1 MDDELPLFIYIISQ
15 INLKNALVELN
26 LIENYL
32 QFCPS
37 LDKES
42 KVLTNFRVNLFYNFI
57 LNYRVRFS
65 IFIMNGKLRKITWKF
80 RRQFDYFLLKN
91 TYFLNF
97 FFLNKV

>member
-32 QFCPS
+32 QFSPS

-42 KVLTNFRVNLFYNFI
+42 KVLTNFRVRLLNNIFYFIEI
-57 LNYRVRFS
+57 LNIRAQFI
-65 IFIMNGKLRKITWKF
+65 IFHMNGK
-80 RRQFDYFLLKN
+80 
-91 TYFLNF
+91 
-97 FFLNKV
+97 

>member
-15 INLKNALVELN
+15 INVRNVIVELN

-42 KVLTNFRVNLFYNFI
+42 KVLTNLRVLI
-57 LNYRVRFS
+57 
-65 IFIMNGKLRKITWKF
+65 I
-80 RRQFDYFLLKN
+80 
-91 TYFLNF
+91 
-97 FFLNKV
+97 

>member
-32 QFCPS
+32 QYSPS

-42 KVLTNFRVNLFYNFI
+42 KVLTNFRVNHFY
-57 LNYRVRFS
+57 LN
-65 IFIMNGKLRKITWKF
+65 
-80 RRQFDYFLLKN
+80 
-91 TYFLNF
+91 
-97 FFLNKV
+97 